1 MAPITQTNNMSEDKN
16 SSALLY
22 DELLQGFESMKN
34 GEGYTIEKAWEEI
47 NKI

>member
-16 SSALLY
+16 SIIFLY

-34 GEGYTIEKAWEEI
+34 GEVYTIEEAWEEI
-47 NKI
+47 DKI